1 MSRNTKTFSDLD
13 LNFIAHPVTKD
24 ISIKYDDQA
33 IKASVRNLILTSY
46 YERPF
51 HPEIGS
57 PIRGLMFELNTPML
71 PIMVQKA
78 VAQTIENFEPRV
90 RLINVTAK
98 LSPDD
103 ISLYVTIEFMIL
115 NTSTVQ
121 SVSVI
126 LNRTR

>member
-1 MSRNTKTFSDLD
+1 MSRNTRTYTDLD

-24 ISIKYDDQA
+24 INIRYDDQA

-57 PIRGLMFELNTPML
+57 PIRGLMFELNTPLL
-71 PIMVQKA
+71 PA
-78 VAQTIENFEPRV
+78 VATKAIIQTIENFEPRV
-90 RLINVTAK
+90 RLVNVDVK

-103 ISLYVTIEFMIL
+103 VSLYVTIEFMII